1 MTRVEVGE
9 SQMTQISRLSRRQ
22 VLVGGAAFGAATPL
36 MAQDLLEVLARSTPS
51 QQLGPFYPTVRP
63 LDQDSDL
70 TRLNGSGGTA
80 SGEIIDLFGT
90 VFNHDGHPIA
100 GAKLD
105 LWQAN
110 ALGRYMHGGDRR
122 EDLPLDP
129 HFQGS
134 AVLVTDS
141 DGRYRFRTILPGI
154 YAFGGVP
161 RPRHIHF
168 DISSRQA
175 RLVTQMYFPGEKENA
190 LEDIKEDSLLVARTA
205 KPLEDNQAV
214 SAFNWDIK
222 LPYG

>member
-1 MTRVEVGE
+1 MKG
-9 SQMTQISRLSRRQ
+9 ISRRHLI
-22 VLVGGAAFGAATPL
+22 LGGASLGAAAPL
-36 MAQDLLEVLARSTPS
+36 LAEDLLEVLNRSTPG
-51 QQLGPFYPTVRP
+51 QELGPFYPTVRP

-70 TRLNGSGGTA
+70 TRLKGGAGIAT
-80 SGEIIDLFGT
+80 GDIIDVFGT
-90 VFNHDGHPIA
+90 VTDQDGKPIA

-110 ALGRYMHGGDRR
+110 SVGRYMHGGDMR

-141 DGRYRFRTILPGI
+141 EGRYRFRTVRPGI
-154 YAFGGVP
+154 YSFGGTP

-168 DISSRQA
+168 DISSRHA
-175 RLVTQMYFPGEKENA
+175 RLTTQMYFPGEKENA
-190 LEDIKEDSLLVARTA
+190 LEKIKEDSLLVARMV
-205 KPLEDNQAV
+205 KPLADN
-214 SAFNWDIK
+214 SAIAALNWDIK

>member
-1 MTRVEVGE
+1 MGHEMTNI
-9 SQMTQISRLSRRQ
+9 SKISRRNL
-22 VLVGGAAFGAATPL
+22 LVGGVAFSAATPL
-36 MAQDLLEVLARSTPS
+36 IAQDLLEVLSKSTPS

-70 TRLNGSGGTA
+70 TRLSSSKGIA
-80 SGEIIDLFGT
+80 SGKIIDIFGT
-90 VFNHDGHPIA
+90 VFNHDGRPIA

-110 ALGRYMHGGDRR
+110 EFGRYMHGGDLR
-122 EDLPLDP
+122 EELPLDP

-134 AVLVTDS
+134 AVLVTDN

-154 YAFGGVP
+154 YAFGGAP

-190 LEDIKEDSLLVARTA
+190 LEDIKEGSLLVARTA
-205 KPLEDNQAV
+205 KSLDDNQAV

-222 LPYG
+222 LPFG

>member
-1 MTRVEVGE
+1 MKG
-9 SQMTQISRLSRRQ
+9 ISRRHLI
-22 VLVGGAAFGAATPL
+22 LGGASLGAAAPL
-36 MAQDLLEVLARSTPS
+36 LAEDLLEVLNRSTPG
-51 QQLGPFYPTVRP
+51 QELGPFYPTVRP

-70 TRLNGSGGTA
+70 TRLKGGAGIAT
-80 SGEIIDLFGT
+80 GDIIDVFGT
-90 VFNHDGHPIA
+90 VTNQDGKPIA

-110 ALGRYMHGGDRR
+110 SVGRYMHGGDMR

-141 DGRYRFRTILPGI
+141 EGRYRFRTVRPGI
-154 YAFGGVP
+154 YSFGGTP

-168 DISSRQA
+168 DISSRHA
-175 RLVTQMYFPGEKENA
+175 RLTTQMYFPGEKENA
-190 LEDIKEDSLLVARTA
+190 LEKIKEDSLLVARMV
-205 KPLEDNQAV
+205 KPLADN
-214 SAFNWDIK
+214 SAIAALNWDIK

>member
-1 MTRVEVGE
+1 MTEKK
-9 SQMTQISRLSRRQ
+9 RLSRRQ
-22 VLVGGAAFGAATPL
+22 LLVGGVAFGAATPL
-36 MAQDLLEVLARSTPS
+36 VAQDLLEVLARSTPA

-80 SGEIIDLFGT
+80 SGEIIDVFGT
-90 VFNHDGHPIA
+90 VFDHEGRPIA

-110 ALGRYMHGGDRR
+110 ALGRYMHGGDMR
-122 EDLPLDP
+122 EELPLDP

-141 DGRYRFRTILPGI
+141 EGRYRFRTVRPGI

-168 DISSRQA
+168 DISSRRA
-175 RLVTQMYFPGEKENA
+175 RLTTQMYFPGEKENA
-190 LEDIKEDSLLVARTA
+190 LEKIKDDSLLVARTA
-205 KPLEDNQAV
+205 KPLGE
-214 SAFNWDIK
+214 SAIPALQWDIK

>member
-1 MTRVEVGE
+1 MTRVKVGE
-9 SQMTQISRLSRRQ
+9 HQMTQISILSRRQ
-22 VLVGGAAFGAATPL
+22 VLAGGVALGATTPL
-36 MAQDLLEVLARSTPS
+36 MAQDLLEVLAKSTPP

-63 LDQDSDL
+63 LDQDADL
-70 TRLNGSGGTA
+70 TRLSGSGGTA
-80 SGEIIDLFGT
+80 SGKIIDIFGT
-90 VFNHDGHPIA
+90 VFDHNGYPIA

-110 ALGRYMHGGDRR
+110 AVGRYMHGGDLR

-134 AVLVTDS
+134 AMLETDS
-141 DGRYRFRTILPGI
+141 DGRYRFRTIVPGI

-168 DISSRQA
+168 DISSRRA
-175 RLVTQMYFPGEKENA
+175 RLTTQMYFPGEKENA
-190 LEDIKEDSLLVARTA
+190 LEDIEEDSMLVARKA
-205 KPLEDNQAV
+205 NPIDDSQSV
-214 SAFNWDIK
+214 SALNWDIK

>member
-1 MTRVEVGE
+1 MHDLL
-9 SQMTQISRLSRRQ
+9 LSRRR
-22 VLVGGAAFGAATPL
+22 LLIGGATLGAATPL
-36 MAQDLLEVLARSTPS
+36 MAQDLLDVLARSTPG
-51 QQLGPFYPTVRP
+51 QELGPFYPTVRP

-70 TRLNGSGGTA
+70 TRINGSGGTA
-80 SGEIIDLFGT
+80 SGDLIDIFGT
-90 VFNHDGHPIA
+90 VFNHDGRPIA

-110 ALGRYMHGGDRR
+110 AVGRYLHSGDMR

-141 DGRYRFRTILPGI
+141 EGRYRFRTVRPGI
-154 YAFGGVP
+154 YAFGGTP

-175 RLVTQMYFPGEKENA
+175 RLTTQMYFPGEKENA
-190 LEDIKEDSLLVARTA
+190 LEKINEDSLLVARAAKLVGAEQGITA
-205 KPLEDNQAV
+205 LQ
-214 SAFNWDIK
+214 WDVK

>member
-1 MTRVEVGE
+1 MNEN
-9 SQMTQISRLSRRQ
+9 SILSRRQ
-22 VLVGGAAFGAATPL
+22 LLIGGAALGMGAPL
-36 MAQDLLEVLARSTPS
+36 VAQDLLAVLERSTPG
-51 QQLGPFYPTVRP
+51 QQLGPFYPTIRP

-70 TRLNGSGGTA
+70 TRLAGSGGTA
-80 SGEIIDLFGT
+80 SGEVIDIFGT
-90 VFNHDGHPIA
+90 VFNHDGRPIA

-110 ALGRYMHGGDRR
+110 AVGRYMHGGDMR

-134 AVLVTDS
+134 AMLVTDS
-141 DGRYRFRTILPGI
+141 EGRYRFRTVRPGI

-168 DISSRQA
+168 DISSRHA
-175 RLVTQMYFPGEKENA
+175 RLTTQMYFPGEKENA
-190 LEDIKEDSLLVARTA
+190 IEKIGADSLLVARTS
-205 KPLEDNQAV
+205 KPLGDEV
-214 SAFNWDIK
+214 SVAALQWDIK